1 MKYKEDYNKEN
12 LNKLRF
18 NRNIYKFKVYQNF
31 KLLFLNF
38 LRRKTLI
45 QMIFHKNQKN
55 LSKININ
62 QTYFYHH
69 KIFEY

>member
-38 LRRKTLI
+38 LRRKTQI
-45 QMIFHKNQKN
+45 
-55 LSKININ
+55 
-62 QTYFYHH
+62 
-69 KIFEY
+69 